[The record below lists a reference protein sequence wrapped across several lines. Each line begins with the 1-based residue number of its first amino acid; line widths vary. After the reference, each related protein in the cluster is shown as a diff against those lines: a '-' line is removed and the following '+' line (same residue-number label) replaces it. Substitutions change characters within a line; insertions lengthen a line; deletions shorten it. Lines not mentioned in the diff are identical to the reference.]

1 MSSLITITPP
11 IAHLEF
17 QMLVPP
23 GWAPSDMPEQSPDF
37 NEPKAFLALAVY
49 VLNPLFGIVAVT
61 ARPAYDDGTV
71 IDWIRFL
78 AREEKFEVETCE
90 PYAVGPH
97 KGVSVLATQV
107 QEAGTLRLRA
117 AVFED
122 GGSMYVITGMA
133 PVENWP
139 SVQGMVEMM
148 IGSIRLTKP
157 KGPTARLSPDD
168 EAPPAGPVAP
178 EASAATSPAATA
190 APQAPD
196 GTEAPAISNGEPSY
210 APFALADDA
219 KSLDPEHPTNVN
231 LRDNGG
237 GLTPNVLRADAARRV
252 AFVGAGAVEAV
263 VPVPFGWHAIDDGRR
278 TLLFDP
284 VNDVQVNLNLLD
296 AAGRSP
302 EDLFD
307 EILTDIAQE
316 NPDALFNRMK
326 LDGLPAMVVRDLVVD
341 GTKLQQAYILKPLT
355 HRDGFYLKVRATV
368 SNPDHITRVGDLME
382 RIVID
387 SEFLA

>member
-37 NEPKAFLALAVY
+37 SEPKAFLGLAVY

-61 ARPAYDDGTV
+61 ARPAYEDGTV
-71 IDWIRFL
+71 IDWIRYL

-90 PYAVGPH
+90 PFAVGPH
-97 KGVSVLATQV
+97 KGVSVLATQA
-107 QEAGTLRLRA
+107 QEAGTMRLRA

-122 GGSMYVITGMA
+122 GGSMYVVTGMA
-133 PVENWP
+133 PVENWLGA
-139 SVQGMVEMM
+139 QGMIDLM

-168 EAPPAGPVAP
+168 KAPPAGPVA
-178 EASAATSPAATA
+178 EAPPAPVAAEAPSSTSPAAPKA
-190 APQAPD
+190 
-196 GTEAPAISNGEPSY
+196 GAPAGDASY
-210 APFALADDA
+210 APFALAADA

-231 LRDNGG
+231 LRDNGA

-252 AFVGAGAVEAV
+252 AFVGAGAVEAI

-326 LDGLPAMVVRDLVVD
+326 LDGLPAMVVRDLVID
-341 GTKLQQAYILKPLT
+341 GAKLQQAYILKPLT

-368 SNPDHITRVGDLME
+368 SNPEQITRVGDYLE

-387 SEFLA
+387 SEFPA